1 MKWDNPMIS
10 EIIKLEDEITRAV
23 INGHKPHEEDQFKHS
38 RDLLQK
44 MRLWAKIPTHAQ
56 MHQERIL
63 IKENRID

>member
-1 MKWDNPMIS
+1 MKWDDPIIS

-56 MHQERIL
+56 LYQERML
-63 IKENRID
+63 NKEEKID